1 LAEPTPQ
8 TTRDLSVSS
17 IHLGPNSTPRRTID
31 DPVARSRGTFVRARR
46 RWGIAALAA
55 IALSVGSIGCFSEP
69 GESDAPTKQEFVV
82 RSRQYTVDAIF
93 RSMKGPQGK
102 QAIFLGDLKKK
113 PELIWITGYKTKII
127 DPETGERVSDEFM
140 CHSNLGIHN
149 MDRHAQIFGA
159 QPPGRS
165 RLFTL
170 SQGTMDVEFP
180 KGFGI
185 PILSNEKLAL
195 VTQVLNLNPQP
206 APVEV
211 QHETTIEYVK
221 DADLKQPMKAL
232 FQVGAQA
239 MVLLEGENPYYGV
252 SEPDPEIHGEGCL
265 LGEPAGELEHK
276 DSSDQ
281 TFLGHWVVPPGRQEN
296 HSLVTHWLALRED
309 TTIHAIAVHLHPFAE
324 SLALRDLTTGETV
337 YKAIARGPKESIGL
351 NHVDFFASPEGI
363 PIYKDHQYEV
373 VSVYDNVSGVDQDAM
388 AIMFLYMHDPGFVKP
403 SL

>member
-1 LAEPTPQ
+1 M
-8 TTRDLSVSS
+8 
-17 IHLGPNSTPRRTID
+17 
-31 DPVARSRGTFVRARR
+31 
-46 RWGIAALAA
+46 RWGSAVLAA
-55 IALSVGSIGCFSEP
+55 IALASGLIGCFSGP
-69 GESDAPTKQEFVV
+69 GESDGPPTQEFIV
-82 RSRQYTVDAIF
+82 RSRPYTVDAIF

-102 QAIFLGDLKKK
+102 QAIFLGNLEMKS
-113 PELIWITGYKTKII
+113 ELLWITGYKTQII
-127 DPETGERVSDEFM
+127 DPQTGEKVSDEFM

-149 MDRHAQIFGA
+149 MDRHAQIFGSRR
-159 QPPGRS
+159 PGRS

-185 PILSNEKLAL
+185 PIMSNEKLAL

-211 QHETTIEYVK
+211 QHETTIEYVR
-221 DADLKQPMKAL
+221 DADLQQPMKAL

-239 MVLLEGENPYYGV
+239 MVLFEGENRYYGV
-252 SEPDPEIHGEGCL
+252 SEPDPQIHGEGCL
-265 LGEPAGELEHK
+265 LGEPAGELEHT
-276 DSSDQ
+276 DSSNQ

-296 HSLVTHWLALRED
+296 HSLVTHWLSLSED

-324 SLALRDLTTGETV
+324 SLALHDLTTGETV

-351 NHVDFFASPEGI
+351 NDVDFFASPDGI

-373 VSVYDNVSGVDQDAM
+373 VSVYNNVSGVDQDAM
-388 AIMFLYMHDPGFVKP
+388 AIMFLYMRDTGFVKP
-403 SL
+403 SLQPEF